1 MDTNVTQALLESKI
15 RLQFT
20 VVDFE
25 CYKTLLKP
33 AYQHSWLNNF
43 SEKNH
48 HRAYDT
54 QLLRDEV
61 IKFMVDEKMLKHDKT
76 GRQKLLDTILQQCVK
91 LLDVFEEKVNNE
103 VILINKSITI
113 DDMENHLSDRQE
125 FLSSLKSENKNLE
138 SEILDLQQKLAKQT
152 AKNKTIDDQNHNLE
166 VTIEKEANEA
176 RQIQTK
182 LAGIQENSKKLRS
195 VMEKYV

>member
-1 MDTNVTQALLESKI
+1 
-15 RLQFT
+15 
-20 VVDFE
+20 
-25 CYKTLLKP
+25 
-33 AYQHSWLNNF
+33 
-43 SEKNH
+43 
-48 HRAYDT
+48 
-54 QLLRDEV
+54 
-61 IKFMVDEKMLKHDKT
+61 MLKHDKT

-113 DDMENHLSDRQE
+113 DNMENHLSDRQE
-125 FLSSLKSENKNLE
+125 FLSSLKSENKNLD